1 MDLTRE
7 FRNNQEFLSIFSER
21 KSTWEII
28 SGTGLSPP
36 AVPDNAVG
44 TVVPEASGTAGRTA
58 SSAGMEIR
66 DNLCISRKKIARVE

>member
-21 KSTWEII
+21 KSTWET
-28 SGTGLSPP
+28 GTGLSPP
-36 AVPDNAVG
+36 AVPNNAVG

-66 DNLCISRKKIARVE
+66 DNFA